1 MVELEAVTGQ
11 FLWLEWLVERV
22 VRVVILDFR
31 FVTTSLLGCQDTLES
46 QEL

>member
-11 FLWLEWLVERV
+11 FLWLEWLIERV
-22 VRVVILDFR
+22 VRVVVFDFG
-31 FVTTSLLGCQDTLES
+31 FVTTSLLGSQDTLKG